1 MGKNS
6 LVFSKIVDIATLGL
20 SFICSVVFS
29 IIDLERF
36 IGLTASFG
44 LIALCSLIRLI
55 SDVRKGKASAL
66 KNAEGRE

>member
-36 IGLTASFG
+36 IRNPAKDPWL
-44 LIALCSLIRLI
+44 
-55 SDVRKGKASAL
+55 
-66 KNAEGRE
+66 